1 MQRML
6 ALITNRTMPKP
17 VAKMGTALVT
27 TLQNRQCLKRGLH
40 QALPNGNVT
49 DSCKNFSNR
58 DLALCQNAYYYG
70 KDPLGNNPIQ
80 CTDRNSC
87 YTLGRDAGYSSA
99 MKEIIRYHLIS
110 VPPAF

>member
-1 MQRML
+1 MFK
-6 ALITNRTMPKP
+6 AGF
-17 VAKMGTALVT
+17 ASGA
-27 TLQNRQCLKRGLH
+27 
-40 QALPNGNVT
+40 ANGNVT
-49 DSCKNFSNR
+49 DNCKNFSNR

-99 MKEIIRYHLIS
+99 KSLD
-110 VPPAF
+110 VV